1 MQKAGRNCLR
11 SVLITSLTSM
21 LGMLPLALSRGMR
34 REAYQPLGNTMIG
47 GLLASTFITLLV
59 VPTAYAVFHTK
70 SNKKH

>member
-1 MQKAGRNCLR
+1 
-11 SVLITSLTSM
+11 M